1 MLSLHYWVSAPTFKL
16 LCIDLGGVVVP
27 ARVMILKSLVDR
39 LDVGRLDRCGARA
52 MAASGA
58 GEGVTASIWRVIIA
72 LGGHAVGI
80 IGGSARLAAQ
90 RASLDGRRAS
100 RDNALFRVASCI
112 PR

>member
-1 MLSLHYWVSAPTFKL
+1 
-16 LCIDLGGVVVP
+16 
-27 ARVMILKSLVDR
+27 
-39 LDVGRLDRCGARA
+39 

-90 RASLDGRRAS
+90 HASLDGRRAIRYNGAS
-100 RDNALFRVASCI
+100 NQPLGHSDYSHSKLHQIPCVDRVLEHL
-112 PR
+112 